1 MTREEREKRVEELEQ
16 EYKLLEAKEITKHS
30 SYYDKKVQ
38 LSIEE
43 EQEKIEKLRVEIRQL
58 SEELVNIMRR
68 KVAIRQELQQLNSQH
83 EYLQYA
89 K

>member
-1 MTREEREKRVEELEQ
+1 MTREERIKRVEELEQ

-38 LSIEE
+38 LHEE
-43 EQEKIEKLRVEIRQL
+43 TKQEKIDVLRVEIRQL
-58 SEELVNIMRR
+58 SEELVKIMRR
-68 KVAIRQELQQLNSQH
+68 KVEIRQELQQLNSEH
-83 EYLQYA
+83 SLLQYA